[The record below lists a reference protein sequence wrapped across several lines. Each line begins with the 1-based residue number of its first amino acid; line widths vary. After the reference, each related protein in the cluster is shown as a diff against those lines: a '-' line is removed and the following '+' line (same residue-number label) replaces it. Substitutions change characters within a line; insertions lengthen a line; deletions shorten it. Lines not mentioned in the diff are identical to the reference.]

1 MTDRLAELSR
11 WLRQD
16 LGLGKVHIAPASSD
30 ASFRR
35 YFRVD
40 DGRQTWIAMDAPP
53 AQEDS
58 RPFVAIARGLRAMG
72 LNAPQVHAEDH
83 QRGFLLLSDLGASQY
98 LQALDEAT
106 VDRLYGDALG
116 ALLVLQACGPE
127 HLVLPSYDEAL
138 LLREMELFAE
148 WLMVRYAGIASGEP
162 LREVL
167 GDAFALLARNALEQ
181 PQVCVHRDFHSRN
194 LMVVEKHNPGILD
207 FQGAL
212 MGPVT
217 YDLVSLLKDCYIAW
231 PRRRVEEWALGY
243 QELALQSGVLRDEDE
258 VGFLRWL
265 DLMGVQRHL
274 KAAGI
279 FARLHLRDGK
289 SGFLQDIPRTLGYVV
304 EVCGRYPGLH
314 ALGELVEGQVLPALP
329 ESVAVGRGATG

>member
-1 MTDRLAELSR
+1 MPERLAELSH

-16 LGLGKVHIAPASSD
+16 LGLAAARIVPASSD

-53 AQEDS
+53 EQEDS
-58 RPFVAIARGLRAMG
+58 RPFVAIARGLKAIG
-72 LNAPQVHAEDH
+72 LNAPEVYAEDH
-83 QRGFLLLSDLGASQY
+83 HRGFLLLSDLGSLQY
-98 LQALDEAT
+98 LRSLDEAT
-106 VDRLYGDALG
+106 VDRLYGDAMG

-127 HLVLPSYDEAL
+127 HLSLPPYDEAM
-138 LLREMELFAE
+138 LLREMRLFEE
-148 WLMVRYAGIASGEP
+148 WLLGWQLGIDLDEADRQM
-162 LREVL
+162 LAEVY
-167 GDAFALLARNALEQ
+167 GLLARNAMAQ

-194 LMVVEKHNPGILD
+194 LMVVEGHNPGILD
-207 FQGAL
+207 FQGAV

-217 YDLVSLLKDCYIAW
+217 YDLVSLLRDCYVAW
-231 PRRRVEEWALGY
+231 SRERVEAWALGY
-243 QELALQSGVLRDEDE
+243 HELALQSGVLREEDE
-258 VGFLRWL
+258 SGFLRWM

-289 SGFLQDIPRTLGYVV
+289 PGFLADLPRTLDYVL
-304 EVCGRYPGLH
+304 EVCDAYPPLH
-314 ALGELVEGQVLPALP
+314 PLGALLRQRVLPALAAFGS
-329 ESVAVGRGATG
+329 E